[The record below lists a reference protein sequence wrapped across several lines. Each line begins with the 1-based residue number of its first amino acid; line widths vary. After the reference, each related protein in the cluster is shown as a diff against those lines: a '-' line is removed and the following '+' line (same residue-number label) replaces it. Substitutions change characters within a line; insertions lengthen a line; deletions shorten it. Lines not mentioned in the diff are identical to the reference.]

1 MEQLIIGGVIAFLVT
16 FYAIPVII
24 QISEEKKLF
33 DVPDE
38 RKVHKTPIPSL
49 GGLAMFAGLMIS
61 LLLTVAFTNNT
72 TFQYY
77 IATFLIIFFLG
88 IKDDIM
94 ILTPIKKFVGQL
106 LVAAI
111 LCSKGGL
118 LITSMHGFMGMGQL
132 DITASYLLTFF
143 TIILV
148 INAFN
153 LIDGID
159 GLAGSLGLIT
169 CTVFGGY
176 FFITGDMTH
185 ALLGFV
191 MTGSIIAFLIYNYNP
206 AKIFMGDTGSMLLGL
221 VNVILVIHFIET
233 APTAKVHPIHASP
246 AIGFGILLLPLMDT
260 LRVFSIRI
268 LNRRSPFSPDR
279 NHLHHILLER
289 GMGHKSI
296 TMSIALI
303 SLVPTVL
310 AFSLQQLGTTTLIL
324 GLISLFFVGILLL
337 KIIKPRPV
345 RMRVVKT
352 YHTVNEPGKEHH
364 HPSGIKLVPLYM
376 KEAEPAMAEED

>member
-16 FYAIPVII
+16 FYAIPVVI
-24 QISEEKKLF
+24 QVAEQKKLF

-61 LLLTVAFTNNT
+61 LLLTAVLNNST

-88 IKDDIM
+88 IKDDII

-111 LCSKGGL
+111 LCFKGGI
-118 LITSMHGFMGMGQL
+118 LITSMHGFLGIGQL
-132 DITASYLLTFF
+132 DATASYLLTFF
-143 TIILV
+143 TIIVV

-176 FFITGDMTH
+176 FFLAGDTLH
-185 ALLGFV
+185 ALLGFA
-191 MTGSIIAFLIYNYNP
+191 MTGSIVAFLIYNYNP
-206 AKIFMGDTGSMLLGL
+206 ARIFMGDTGSMLLGL
-221 VNVILVIHFIET
+221 INVILAIHFIET
-233 APTAKVHPIHASP
+233 APYAKTFAVQSSP

-260 LRVFSIRI
+260 LRVFGIRI

-289 GMGHKSI
+289 GMGHKAITISI
-296 TMSIALI
+296 TLV
-303 SLVPTVL
+303 SLVPIAISFAFQQFGNTVL
-310 AFSLQQLGTTTLIL
+310 IL
-324 GLISLFFVGILLL
+324 SLISFFFLGILLL
-337 KIIKPRPV
+337 KVVKPRKV

-352 YHTVNEPGKEHH
+352 FHSEARQDQSNLATN
-364 HPSGIKLVPLYM
+364 IKLVPLYM
-376 KEAEPAMAEED
+376 QEAEPAMAEED

>member
-1 MEQLIIGGVIAFLVT
+1 MVT
-16 FYAIPVII
+16 FYAIPVVI
-24 QISEEKKLF
+24 QVAEQKKLF

-38 RKVHKTPIPSL
+38 RKVHKAPIPSL
-49 GGLAMFAGLMIS
+49 GGLAIFAGLMIS
-61 LLLTVAFTNNT
+61 LLLTAPLTGSS

-88 IKDDIM
+88 VKDDIV
-94 ILTPIKKFVGQL
+94 ILTPIKKFIGQV

-111 LCSKGGL
+111 LCFKGGV
-118 LITSMHGFMGMGQL
+118 LITSMHNFLGIGTL
-132 DITASYLLTFF
+132 DTTASYLLTFF
-143 TIILV
+143 TIIVV

-176 FFITGDMTH
+176 FFLVNDMLH
-185 ALLGFV
+185 ALLGFTV
-191 MTGSIIAFLIYNYNP
+191 AGSIVAFLIYNYNP

-221 VNVILVIHFIET
+221 INVILAVHFIET
-233 APTAKVHPIHASP
+233 APVSKVYAINASP

-260 LRVFSIRI
+260 LRVFGIRI

-296 TMSIALI
+296 TLSIALTSI
-303 SLVPTVL
+303 IPIVICFALEGLGNTVL
-310 AFSLQQLGTTTLIL
+310 IL
-324 GLISLFFVGILLL
+324 TQITLFFVGILLL
-337 KIIKPRPV
+337 KVIKPRKV

-352 YHTVNEPGKEHH
+352 YSTGKKGQDL
-364 HPSGIKLVPLYM
+364 STSIKLVPLYVQ
-376 KEAEPAMAEED
+376 EVEPAMAEED